1 MTVSVIIPCGR
12 MSRFLTDSVASVLSQ
27 KIDVLE
33 ILVVC
38 PADDDNTG
46 RITQGLIAEGA
57 PLNLLHDP
65 ETGPGNARNV
75 GILAARGDI
84 IAFLDADDL
93 WTPDKLSLQIDRLGA
108 MPEVDAVGGLTVSF
122 DWTADSEG
130 LSAPSNETAG
140 VCLPNPGMLICRR
153 SVFDTVGMFEDDLL
167 YAEDFDL
174 LMRIRDFDVPF
185 TMLNVPVLYY
195 RQHDNSMM
203 TANHPRMT
211 SDFRLAAFKS
221 VRRRKKLGKPPAT
234 RQLLTGDLEDWPVRV
249 P

>member
-1 MTVSVIIPCGR
+1 MTISVIIPCGR
-12 MSRFLTDSVASVLSQ
+12 MSRFLAESVASVLRQ
-27 KIDVLE
+27 AAGILE
-33 ILVVC
+33 ILVIC
-38 PADDDNTG
+38 PGDDGKTKETVASLG
-46 RITQGLIAEGA
+46 EQGA
-57 PLNLLHDP
+57 PVRLLHDP

-75 GILAARGDI
+75 GIRAARGDVV
-84 IAFLDADDL
+84 AFLDADDV
-93 WTPDKLSLQIDRLGA
+93 WAPDKLAMQLARLDA
-108 MPEVDAVGGLTVSF
+108 TPTVDAVGGLTVCF
-122 DWTADSEG
+122 DWKADPGYTAEPVSE
-130 LSAPSNETAG
+130 AAG

-153 SVFDTVGMFEDDLL
+153 SVFDTVGMFDDDLL

-174 LMRIRDFDVPF
+174 LMRIRDLDVPF
-185 TMLNVPVLYY
+185 TMLNRPVLYY

-234 RQLLTGDLEDWPVRV
+234 RQLLTGDLEDWPAAT